1 MTKTRIAILRKQRGW
16 TQEKL
21 AEESQVNTRTVQRL
35 ESGEDASLETLRL
48 IANALDVQIADLFES
63 LDDSDKSKEIINL
76 DSRKAKQTQ
85 QWLTIRSF
93 YRLGMYTVFIVL
105 MFTLLSAVSLLNDDS
120 WIGLI
125 GIIFWIILWPLGVSV
140 IKIIQVSWIEP
151 YLSRKYPMAEN
162 PKLVYKRQDSNNLEI
177 QKKSHSW
184 LWILGILL
192 LVIGIG
198 CVLAFLPLL
207 KIIL

>member
-1 MTKTRIAILRKQRGW
+1 MTKTKIARLRKQRGW

-85 QWLTIRSF
+85 QWLTLRSF
-93 YRLGMYTVFIVL
+93 YHLGMYTVFIVL

-151 YLSRKYPMAEN
+151 YLSRKYPMAED
-162 PKLVYKRQDSNNLEI
+162 PKLAYKRQDSNNSEI
-177 QKKSHSW
+177 QQKSHSW
-184 LWILGILL
+184 AWILGIVL

-198 CVLAFLPLL
+198 CVLVFLPLP
-207 KIIL
+207 KIIF